1 MIGKIIWMMIGNQYQ
16 HKILQAIKWHAIKLN
31 IGRSKIEPNNIK
43 LAPLPLKY
51 PTMTHKPNIFTIQ
64 HSALPISSRNAQI

>member
-1 MIGKIIWMMIGNQYQ
+1 MQQ
-16 HKILQAIKWHAIKLN
+16 KLN

-51 PTMTHKPNIFTIQ
+51 PTMTHKPNISTIQ
-64 HSALPISSRNAQI
+64 HSALPISAHKAEKSALKLL